1 LLFSMAIDHTAI
13 LSAVMHT
20 GLSTAIR
27 ESTWAVMAFESVHLI
42 GLTLLGGP
50 AILIGIAG
58 VRRDGLRGLSVSALS
73 QTLLPILWIGL
84 SLMAASG
91 LLITV
96 SMPFKYYNNMA
107 FRWKMVLLVLA
118 LATTAALLR
127 VVENSQLAA
136 SSTGVARQ
144 RGLAFGALILWFGVG
159 FSGRLIGFL

>member
-1 LLFSMAIDHTAI
+1 LSLDHTYL
-13 LSAVMHT
+13 LSALMRT
-20 GLSTAIR
+20 DLSRTIR
-27 ESTWAVMAFESVHLI
+27 QSTWAVMAFEAVHLI

-50 AILIGIAG
+50 AIIIGLAAL
-58 VRRDGLRGLSVSALS
+58 RREGLRGLSVPTLTQA
-73 QTLLPILWIGL
+73 LLPVLWIGL

-91 LLITV
+91 ILITV

-127 VVENSQLAA
+127 A
-136 SSTGVARQ
+136 SRPATGPTFPPDVARQ
-144 RGLAFGALILWFGVG
+144 RGLAISALVLWFGVG

>member
-1 LLFSMAIDHTAI
+1 MNLDHTTLL

-20 GLSTAIR
+20 DLSRTIR
-27 ESTWAVMAFESVHLI
+27 ESTWAVMAFEAVHLI

-50 AILIGIAG
+50 AILIGLAAL
-58 VRRDGLRGLSVSALS
+58 RRDGLRGLSVPTLTAALLPVLWVGLLLMALS
-73 QTLLPILWIGL
+73 G
-84 SLMAASG
+84 A
-91 LLITV
+91 LITV

-127 VVENSQLAA
+127 SSRPAVVATFPAGGARLRALAI
-136 SSTGVARQ
+136 S
-144 RGLAFGALILWFGVG
+144 ALLLWFGVG

>member
-1 LLFSMAIDHTAI
+1 
-13 LSAVMHT
+13 MHT

-58 VRRDGLRGLSVSALS
+58 LRRDGVRGLSVAALT
-73 QTLLPILWIGL
+73 QALLPILWIGL
-84 SLMAASG
+84 VLMAASG

-96 SMPFKYYNNMA
+96 SMPFKYYGNMA

-127 VVENSQLAA
+127 HVGHRQVAPLS
-136 SSTGVARQ
+136 GVFRQ
-144 RGLAFGALILWFGVG
+144 RGLAVGALILWFGVG